1 MLPTSTIPATTT
13 TVVPSIVALQLSPS
27 AQVAAGGFA
36 EPYGNF
42 FTPSRDI
49 QITSLGVYDVGG
61 DGFVTSKDVGIFN
74 DFVGTGTTPNPNTPL
89 VSVTI
94 PAGSSPA
101 GATFV
106 ADAGGVGGT
115 WFLPITPITL
125 VSGTKYPIVVCCFG
139 GEDNGED
146 NAVFAARP
154 AGFII
159 GQDLMFSG
167 ALSYA
172 PESTSITDSN
182 VGFGPNSG
190 ILFFGPNFQYK

>member
-1 MLPTSTIPATTT
+1 M
-13 TVVPSIVALQLSPS
+13 ALQLSPS

-74 DFVGTGTTPNPNTPL
+74 DFGGTTPNPNTPL
-89 VSVTI
+89 ASITI
-94 PAGSSPA
+94 PAGSPPA

-106 ADAGGVGGT
+106 ADEVGGVGGT

-125 VSGTKYPIVVCCFG
+125 VSGTNYAIVSCCFPTG
-139 GEDNGED
+139 GGDNVVD
-146 NAVFAARP
+146 TAQANYN
-154 AGFII
+154 I
-159 GQDLMFSG
+159 GQDLAFSG

-172 PESTSITDSN
+172 QGSSSITDSN

-190 ILFFGPNFQYK
+190 ILFFGPNFQYN